1 MGTTS
6 KDLLELETQKP
17 SFFESNFL
25 VCSKDPLSRP
35 EDCDAKR
42 TTGGKLSTTPVPTSQ
57 ILGRVK
63 DFIGVMA
70 DANKRLQLDAQ
81 ENSREKYDIEVLN
94 GNESN
99 YIEMDLLLGVADLH
113 TPEAMAAAES
123 VIAGSVS
130 TFPVS
135 ASSSGSDAE
144 YTDDDDDSL
153 SSRDK
158 CRKERSD
165 KDDTVSSKKRKKRPK
180 ITELP

>member
-1 MGTTS
+1 MLAIS
-6 KDLLELETQKP
+6 ELLVLSLLLFHATH
-17 SFFESNFL
+17 
-25 VCSKDPLSRP
+25 CSI
-35 EDCDAKR
+35 A
-42 TTGGKLSTTPVPTSQ
+42 V
-57 ILGRVK
+57 LGRVK

-70 DANKRLQLDAQ
+70 AANKRLQLDAQ

-113 TPEAMAAAES
+113 TPEAVAAAES
-123 VIAGSVS
+123 AIAGSVS

-144 YTDDDDDSL
+144 DTDDDDDSL
-153 SSRDK
+153 SSRNK
-158 CRKERSD
+158 CRKERLD
-165 KDDTVSSKKRKKRPK
+165 KDDTLSSEKRKKRPK

>member
-35 EDCDAKR
+35 QDCDAKR

-113 TPEAMAAAES
+113 TPEAVAAAES
-123 VIAGSVS
+123 AIAGSVS
-130 TFPVS
+130 TFPVP
-135 ASSSGSDAE
+135 ASSSGSDTE
-144 YTDDDDDSL
+144 DTDDDDDSL
-153 SSRDK
+153 SSWDR
-158 CRKERSD
+158 CQKERSD
-165 KDDTVSSKKRKKRPK
+165 KDDSLSSEQRKKRPK